1 MKGDTKMTSEEKKNA
16 VERFRKAVETQ
27 DNVIDDLYASGRLN
41 DVIKGAIRV
50 TLYNLNYPEKEI
62 EEVVY
67 ECEHGTFD
75 LYTSA
80 DLRKKSNS
88 SL

>member
-1 MKGDTKMTSEEKKNA
+1 MMTSEEKKA
-16 VERFRKAVETQ
+16 MVERFRKAVEMP
-27 DNVIDDLYASGRLN
+27 DSVVDDLYSAGRLN

-50 TLYNLNYPEKEI
+50 TLFNLNYPEKEI

-75 LYTSA
+75 LYTAS
-80 DLRKKSNS
+80 DLRKK
-88 SL
+88 

>member
-1 MKGDTKMTSEEKKNA
+1 MKGDTKMISEEKKA
-16 VERFRKAVETQ
+16 MVERFRKAVETPDDEI
-27 DNVIDDLYASGRLN
+27 DNLYSAGKLN
-41 DVIKGAIRV
+41 ELIVGAIRV

-75 LYTSA
+75 LYTAS
-80 DLRKKSNS
+80 DLRKK
-88 SL
+88 

>member
-1 MKGDTKMTSEEKKNA
+1 MTSEEKKTA

-27 DNVIDDLYASGRLN
+27 DSFVDDLYTAGRLN

-62 EEVVY
+62 EEAVY
-67 ECEHGTFD
+67 ECGHGTFD
-75 LYTSA
+75 LYSSE
-80 DLRKKSNS
+80 DLRQKGKE
-88 SL
+88 